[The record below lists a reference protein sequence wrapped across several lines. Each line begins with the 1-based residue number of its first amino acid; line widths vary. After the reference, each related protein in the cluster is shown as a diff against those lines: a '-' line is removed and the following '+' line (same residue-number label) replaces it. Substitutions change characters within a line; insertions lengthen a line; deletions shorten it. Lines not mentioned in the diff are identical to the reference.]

1 MSSDTTSESNHS
13 DDQTDQEDINLEE
26 EFIEND
32 NENEIIIENDQY
44 TYSTT
49 VSETSSES
57 EFETYDSGSNG
68 VFVYENLND
77 KYMKIYDEETNFLE
91 KEKIINNYYIGI
103 SAKYIQQEHFILVN
117 SISAKSFLKYD
128 QNTVIEYLKYFTG
141 FYLKNPRLHI
151 MQLKI
156 DTVDETYNVILKTYW
171 IRLIQRTWKNI
182 YQKRK
187 EVISLRKQIASILY
201 CKIYGRYRT
210 TENYLPTIHGMLS
223 KCNNKLINH

>member
-1 MSSDTTSESNHS
+1 MSSDTTSESNNS
-13 DDQTDQEDINLEE
+13 EDQEEEQNLEE
-26 EFIEND
+26 EFIEN
-32 NENEIIIENDQY
+32 EIIIDDDQY
-44 TYSTT
+44 TYSSTA
-49 VSETSSES
+49 SETSSDP

-68 VFVYENLND
+68 VFIYENLND

-91 KEKIINNYYIGI
+91 KEKINNNYYIGI
-103 SAKYIQQEHFILVN
+103 AAKYTSKEHFILVN
-117 SISAKSFLKYD
+117 SISTKGFLKYD
-128 QNTVIEYLKYFTG
+128 QNTVIEYLKYYTG

-151 MQLKI
+151 MQLNI
-156 DTVDETYNVILKTYW
+156 DIIDETYNVILKTYW

>member
-1 MSSDTTSESNHS
+1 MSSDTTSESNNS
-13 DDQTDQEDINLEE
+13 EDQEEEQNLEE
-26 EFIEND
+26 EFIEN
-32 NENEIIIENDQY
+32 EIIIDDDQY
-44 TYSTT
+44 TYSSTA
-49 VSETSSES
+49 SETSSDP

-68 VFVYENLND
+68 VFIYENLND

-91 KEKIINNYYIGI
+91 KEKINNNYYIGI
-103 SAKYIQQEHFILVN
+103 AAKYTRNEHFILVN

-128 QNTVIEYLKYFTG
+128 QNTVIEYLKYYTG

-151 MQLKI
+151 MQLNI
-156 DTVDETYNVILKTYW
+156 DIIDETYNVILKTYW

-182 YQKRK
+182 YKKRK
-187 EVISLRKQIASILY
+187 EVIENRKQIGSILY

-210 TENYLPTIHGMLS
+210 NENYLPTIHGMLS